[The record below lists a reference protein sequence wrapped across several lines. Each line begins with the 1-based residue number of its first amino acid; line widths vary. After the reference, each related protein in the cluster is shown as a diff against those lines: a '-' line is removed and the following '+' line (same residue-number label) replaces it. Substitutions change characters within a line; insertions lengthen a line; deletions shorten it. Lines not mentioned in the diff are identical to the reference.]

1 MTTEYLEPFA
11 VLGTGSVEERAT
23 TLFHERL
30 DANYRRTSR
39 VFTVLMVVQWLF
51 GIAIALIWSPY
62 AWVGRTHTIHLHVY
76 TAVVIGAALS
86 SLPVLLTIA
95 RPTAA
100 STRFVVA
107 IAQVLW
113 SGLLIH
119 LSGGRIETHFHI
131 FASLAF
137 IAFYRDWRVLVPA
150 TLVVAGDHLL
160 RGLWYPESVYGVL
173 NAEWWRFLEH
183 AFWVVCEDVVLVL
196 ACIRGVAETR
206 SLAISQ
212 AEVEQTLGRVTQLN
226 VELDQRVVAR
236 TRELSDVNGQL
247 NENLERLNGMQGQ
260 LVEASRRAG
269 MADVATA
276 VLHNVGNVLNSV
288 NVSSGL
294 IADTVRS
301 SKGVGLTKLGA
312 LLSQPDFE
320 AVLSAHPKGHSIPAY
335 VTRLA
340 DALQDERLTLVK
352 EAEGL
357 QLSIDHIKVI
367 VHSQQAH
374 AKRSGGMT
382 EVLALKALLENVVKM
397 SCLSREGQPIA
408 VTYEIA
414 ERLPAVP
421 LDRHKVSQILLN
433 FLNNARHAIADAAPG
448 LGRVTIRVSE
458 ETGGG
463 IRFEVTDNGC
473 GVAPENFKRLF
484 SHGFTTRRD
493 GHGFGL
499 HGSACMALEMGG
511 RVSCRSEGIGCGAV
525 FTLSLPPKA
534 ISIAA

>member
-1 MTTEYLEPFA
+1 MSSEYLEPFA

-23 TLFHERL
+23 ELFHERL

-62 AWVGRTHTIHLHVY
+62 AWAGRMHGIHMHVY

-206 SLAISQ
+206 SLAKSQ

-226 VELDQRVVAR
+226 VELDQRVVSR

-288 NVSSGL
+288 NISSGL
-294 IADTVRS
+294 IAETVRN
-301 SKGVGLTKLGA
+301 SKATGLAKLSTMLA
-312 LLSQPDFE
+312 QPDF
-320 AVLSAHPKGHSIPAY
+320 ASVLSGHPKGEAIPVY
-335 VTRLA
+335 VSRLA
-340 DALQDERLTLVK
+340 DALHDERQTLVQ
-352 EAEGL
+352 EVEGM
-357 QLSIDHIKVI
+357 QRSIDHIKVI
-367 VHSQQAH
+367 VRAQQTH
-374 AKRSGGMT
+374 AKNPGGT
-382 EVLALKALLENVVKM
+382 LELLPLRPLVEDVVKM
-397 SCLSREGQPIA
+397 SGVATEAHHIHVA
-408 VTYEIA
+408 YDFTE
-414 ERLPAVP
+414 LPARLV
-421 LDRHKVSQILLN
+421 DRHKVCQILLN
-433 FLNNARHAIADAAPG
+433 LLNNARHAIEDG
-448 LGRVTIRVSE
+448 HRGGGRVTIRLRQDADGA
-458 ETGGG
+458 T
-463 IRFEVTDNGC
+463 RLEVEDSGC
-473 GVAPENFKRLF
+473 GIAPENLNKVFNL
-484 SHGFTTRRD
+484 GFTTRKD

-499 HGSACMALEMGG
+499 HSSANAATEMGG
-511 RVSCRSEGIGCGAV
+511 QLTCHSEGAGRGAV
-525 FTLSLPPKA
+525 FVLKLPATSL
-534 ISIAA
+534 AAAA